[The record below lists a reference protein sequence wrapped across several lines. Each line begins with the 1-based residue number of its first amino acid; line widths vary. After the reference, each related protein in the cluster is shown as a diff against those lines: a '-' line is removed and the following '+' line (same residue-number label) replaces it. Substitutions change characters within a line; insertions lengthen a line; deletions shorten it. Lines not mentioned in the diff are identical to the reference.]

1 MVGKCKWCGKPFTKT
16 HNRQM
21 YCSNYCRKNARREQQ
36 AEYSRTYRK
45 KYKGMLPDATLYGL
59 GSGRLGSHTCYNW
72 RKEYKKIQNEYVFL
86 NIKPKRGE
94 LKT

>member
-16 HNRQM
+16 Q
-21 YCSNYCRKNARREQQ
+21 
-36 AEYSRTYRK
+36 TYRK
-45 KYKGMLPDATLYGL
+45 KYKGMLPDSTLYGL

-86 NIKPKRGE
+86 NIKQREK

>member
-45 KYKGMLPDATLYGL
+45 KYKGMLPDSTLYGL
-59 GSGRLGSHTCYNW
+59 GSGRFVGHNFYNL

-86 NIKPKRGE
+86 NIKPKGRN
-94 LKT
+94 